1 MIPQDKKILV
11 LGATGHQ
18 GGAVL
23 EHLEKQGFKDLHAL
37 VRSADEEKAQEL
49 AARGIT
55 LAVGDLDQPESLVHA
70 MQEVY
75 GVFSVLPLVVEDG
88 EVEIRRGK
96 AVGDAAK
103 ASSVQHFVYSSVGGA
118 ERSQGVMHFE
128 SKYKVE
134 EYLHQLGLPLSVVRP
149 VSFMENFN
157 GPMHPQ
163 EKDGVLVVRLAFRP
177 ATRMQFIAVTDIGR
191 IVADMFSR
199 PETSIGQTLEIA
211 GDQLTGPQIAETFAR
226 VTGKPVRFE
235 EQPIA
240 EIEAFNTHFAN
251 MFRWLND
258 HGYKADIAA
267 LRQTYPELMTFEAWL
282 KQNYKT

>member
-1 MIPQDKKILV
+1 MNPKDNKILV

-23 EHLEKQGFKDLHAL
+23 EHLEEQGFKNLHAL
-37 VRSADEEKAQEL
+37 VRDANEEKVKEL
-49 AARGIT
+49 EEHGVT
-55 LAVGDLDQPESLVHA
+55 LVVGDLDNPESLANA
-70 MQEVY
+70 MQGIY
-75 GVFSVLPLVVEDG
+75 GVFCVLPLAVEDG
-88 EVEIRRGK
+88 QVEIRRGK

-103 ASSVQHFVYSSVGGA
+103 AAGVQHFVYSSVGGA
-118 ERSQGVMHFE
+118 DRSQGVMHFE

-134 EYLHQLGLPLSVVRP
+134 EYLRQLGLPLSVVRP

-163 EKDGVLVVRLAFRP
+163 EEGGALVVRLAFHP
-177 ATRMQFIAVTDIGR
+177 DTRMQFIAVTDIGR
-191 IVADMFSR
+191 IVADMFSH
-199 PETSIGQTLEIA
+199 PETSVGQVLEIA
-211 GDQLTGPQIAETFAR
+211 GDQLTGPQIAQTFAR

-240 EIEAFNTHFAN
+240 EIAAFNTHFAD

-258 HGYKADIAA
+258 HGYKADIAT

-282 KQNYKT
+282 QQNYKI